1 MMASGNIWGIII
13 LFSVVSFTSISVIII
28 IKGYGEIKDVF
39 KKLSEKNGTNN
50 KIND

>member
-1 MMASGNIWGIII
+1 MMDSGFIWGMII
-13 LFSVVSFTSISVIII
+13 LFSVISFAIISVIII
-28 IKGYGEIKDVF
+28 IKGYEEIKDVF